1 MYSFVPY
8 EEPKEDAELSAQAS
22 EQTPAIVRIKTANE
36 GLWRA
41 ISDWVN
47 GDALKPEALKQ
58 FKERVS
64 STSRVIY
71 SRHNSL

>member
-8 EEPKEDAELSAQAS
+8 EEPKEGAELGAQAS

-36 GLWRA
+36 VLWRA

-58 FKERVS
+58 FKEKVS
-64 STSRVIY
+64 STSRVTYPKHI
-71 SRHNSL
+71 N

>member
-8 EEPKEDAELSAQAS
+8 EETKEGAELTAQAS

-36 GLWRA
+36 VLWRA

-58 FKERVS
+58 FKEKVS
-64 STSRVIY
+64 STSRVTYPKHI
-71 SRHNSL
+71 N